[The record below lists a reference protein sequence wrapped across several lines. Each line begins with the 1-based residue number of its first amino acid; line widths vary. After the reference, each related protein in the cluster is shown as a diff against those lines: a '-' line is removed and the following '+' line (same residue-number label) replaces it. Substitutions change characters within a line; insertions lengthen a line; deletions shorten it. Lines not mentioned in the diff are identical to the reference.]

1 MEIRKELPGVL
12 AAEVSEEDLAR
23 INALAKSELKAED
36 IYTFAVRLCDN
47 EVDRDWERFSVSALE
62 KLGELFLG
70 KSGIFDHDWS
80 AAGQTARIYKTELG
94 VESGI
99 RTEAGD
105 VYRYLKGYAYMLRSE
120 KNAELIREIEGGI
133 KKEVS
138 VGCSVKRSVC
148 SICGKD
154 MNRGECQHHKGMEYE
169 GRLCYA
175 ELQEPTDAY
184 EWSFVAVPAQRGA
197 GVMKKRFGRGAGS
210 TLKDYVAESGCADF
224 QAELEQL
231 QQLADHGR
239 AYLAELRK
247 DVKRLML
254 MTEKGMREEMLSSV
268 TEKLSE
274 GELKELRS
282 LYEEK
287 AAKQFGVQTQLL
299 HKEKSAETKDEGVF
313 CV

>member
-1 MEIRKELPGVL
+1 MEIRKEQPGIL

-23 INALAKSELKAED
+23 INALAKSEMRAED
-36 IYTFAVRLCDN
+36 VYTFAVRLCDN
-47 EVDRDWERFSVSALE
+47 EVDRDFERFGVSALE
-62 KLGELFLG
+62 KLGDLFLG

-80 AAGQTARIYKTELG
+80 AAGQTARIYKTEL
-94 VESGI
+94 VTESGI

-148 SICGKD
+148 SVCGRE
-154 MNRGECQHHKGMEYE
+154 MGRGECHHRKGAEYD

-197 GVMKKRFGRGAGS
+197 GVMKKRFGYSAGA
-210 TLKDYVAESGCADF
+210 TLKDHVAESGCAEF
-224 QAELEQL
+224 QAELEEL
-231 QQLADHGR
+231 QQLAEQGR
-239 AYLAELRK
+239 HYLAGLRAE
-247 DVKRLML
+247 VKRLML
-254 MTEKGMREEMLSSV
+254 MTEKGLKEEMLVSM

-274 GELKELRS
+274 SELKQMRG

-287 AAKQFGVQTQLL
+287 AAKQFGVQSQLL
-299 HKEKSAETKDEGVF
+299 RRESQREEKDEGVF
-313 CV
+313 CI

>member
-1 MEIRKELPGVL
+1 MKIRKELPGIL
-12 AAEVSEEDLAR
+12 AAEVSEEDLAH
-23 INALAKSELKAED
+23 INSLAKSELKAED

-47 EVDRDWERFSVSALE
+47 EVDRDFERFSVSALE
-62 KLGELFLG
+62 KLGDLFLG

-94 VESGI
+94 VENGI

-154 MNRGECQHHKGMEYE
+154 MSRGECQHRKGMEYD

-175 ELQEPTDAY
+175 ELQEPADAY

-197 GVMKKRFGRGAGS
+197 GVMKKRFGHSAGG
-210 TLKDYVAESGCADF
+210 TLKEYVAESGCAGF
-224 QAELEQL
+224 QAELEEL
-231 QQLADHGR
+231 QQLAEQGR
-239 AYLAELRK
+239 AYMAELKK

-254 MTEKGMREEMLSSV
+254 MTEKGLKTEMLLSV

-274 GELKELRS
+274 EELKELRA

-287 AAKQFGVQTQLL
+287 AAKQFGIKTQLR
-299 HKEKSAETKDEGVF
+299 HKEKPAEEKDEGVF

>member
-1 MEIRKELPGVL
+1 MEIRKELPGIL
-12 AAEVSEEDLAR
+12 AAEVSEEDLAQ

-36 IYTFAVRLCDN
+36 IYTFAVKLCDN
-47 EVDRDWERFSVSALE
+47 EVDRDFERFSVSALE
-62 KLGELFLG
+62 ELGDLFLG

-94 VESGI
+94 AENGVC
-99 RTEAGD
+99 TEAGD
-105 VYRYLKGYAYMLRSE
+105 AYRYLKGYAYMLRSE

-154 MNRGECQHHKGMEYE
+154 MNRGECQHHKGMEYD

-197 GVMKKRFGRGAGS
+197 GVMKKRFGHGVCC
-210 TLKDYVAESGCADF
+210 TLKDYVAQSGSADF

-231 QQLADHGR
+231 QQLAEQGR
-239 AYLAELRK
+239 AYMAELRK

-254 MTEKGMREEMLSSV
+254 MTEKGMKEETLASV

-274 GELKELRS
+274 SELKELRG

-299 HKEKSAETKDEGVF
+299 HKTKEPEAKDEGVF